1 MSAIV
6 TLKKGEGRTIKA
18 GGRDADRYV
27 YVRMPWRYCHGICAI
42 SCYVEIISASVN
54 GYKNHNMEGDRYE
67 IPGNRRGN
75 AEDRS
80 DLH

>member
-1 MSAIV
+1 M
-6 TLKKGEGRTIKA
+6 RTDMYMY
-18 GGRDADRYV
+18 G
-27 YVRMPWRYCHGICAI
+27 CHGDIAMAFVPI